1 MQDSYITFFFS
12 QIILLKYTFSYL
24 KKYYTFNKIET
35 FIFNNFISTP
45 MKLELN
51 DQQKM
56 IQKMVREFADKEVGP
71 IAAELDK
78 KEEYPHKTLDKMA
91 KLGLLGIIIPTE
103 YGGAGLDTISYSIVV
118 EEISRKC
125 ASTGV
130 VTSVHNSLAAWP
142 IMKYGSD
149 DQKKKYLPLLAKG
162 EKIGAF
168 AGTEPNAGT
177 DLGAMKTTAV
187 LKGDKYIINGDKT
200 FITSGSEAG
209 IIIVFAVTD
218 KNAGSK
224 GISAFIVENTFK
236 GYKVGS
242 IFEKLG
248 INASK
253 TSELIFENMEVPKEN
268 LLGNEG
274 EGFKIAL
281 STLDVGRIG
290 IGAQAVGIAQAALDE
305 SIEYSKQ
312 RQQFNKPISQFQAIQ
327 WMIADMATRIEAA
340 RFLVYNASYKK
351 DLGGRISK
359 EAAMAK
365 LFASEIAVESAV
377 KAVQIHGGYGYT
389 KEYTVERLFRD
400 SKITEIY
407 EGTSEVQRMVIAG
420 SILK

>member
-1 MQDSYITFFFS
+1 MFV
-12 QIILLKYTFSYL
+12 
-24 KKYYTFNKIET
+24 
-35 FIFNNFISTP
+35 NFIPTP
-45 MKLELN
+45 MQLELN
-51 DQQKM
+51 DNQKL
-56 IQKMVREFADKEVGP
+56 IQKMVREFAEKEVAP

-78 KEEYPHKTLDKMA
+78 KEEYPTKTLEKMA
-91 KLGLLGIIIPTE
+91 KLGLLGIIIPPE

-130 VTSVHNSLAAWP
+130 ITSVHNSLAAWP
-142 IMKYGSD
+142 IMKYGTD
-149 DQKKKYLPLLAKG
+149 EQKKKYLPILAKG

-168 AGTEPNAGT
+168 AGTEPNAGS
-177 DLGAMKTTAV
+177 DLGAMQTTAK
-187 LKGDKYIINGDKT
+187 LKGDKYILNGTKT
-200 FITSGSEAG
+200 FITSGPKAG

-218 KNAGSK
+218 KNAGPK
-224 GISAFIVENTFK
+224 GLSAFIVESNMK

-248 INASK
+248 INASQ
-253 TSELIFENMEVPKEN
+253 TSELIFEEMEVPKKN

-274 EGFKIAL
+274 DGFKIAL
-281 STLDVGRIG
+281 ATLDGGRIG
-290 IGAQAVGIAQAALDE
+290 IASQAVGIAQAALDE

-312 RQQFNKPISQFQAIQ
+312 RQQFGKPISSFQAIQ

-340 RFLVYNASYKK
+340 RYLVYNAAYKK
-351 DLGGRISK
+351 DKGERISK

-365 LFASEIAVESAV
+365 LFASETAMEAVI

-400 SKITEIY
+400 AKITELY
-407 EGTSEVQRMVIAG
+407 EGTSEVQRMVISG
-420 SILK
+420 SLLK

>member
-1 MQDSYITFFFS
+1 MFT
-12 QIILLKYTFSYL
+12 
-24 KKYYTFNKIET
+24 
-35 FIFNNFISTP
+35 NFIPSL
-45 MKLELN
+45 MQLELN
-51 DQQKM
+51 EQQKM
-56 IQKMVREFADKEVGP
+56 IQKMVREFAEKHVAP
-71 IAAELDK
+71 IAAEIDK
-78 KEEYPHKTLDKMA
+78 KEEYPHKTLKEMA
-91 KLGLLGIIIPTE
+91 KLGLLGTIIPTE
-103 YGGAGLDTISYSIVV
+103 YGGADLDTVSYTIVV

-130 VTSVHNSLAAWP
+130 ITSVHNSLVAWP
-142 IMKYGSD
+142 IMKYGTEE
-149 DQKKKYLPLLAKG
+149 QKKKYLPILAKG
-162 EKIGAF
+162 EQIGAF
-168 AGTEPNAGT
+168 AATEPNAGS
-177 DLGAMKTTAV
+177 DLGAMQTTSV

-200 FITSGSEAG
+200 FITSGSDAG

-218 KNAGSK
+218 KSAGTK

-242 IFEKLG
+242 IYEKMG
-248 INASK
+248 INASG
-253 TSELIFENMEVPKEN
+253 TAELIFENMELPKEN
-268 LLGNEG
+268 LLGKEG

-290 IGAQAVGIAQAALDE
+290 IAAQAVGIAQAALDE

-312 RQQFNKPISQFQAIQ
+312 RQQFGKPLAQLQAIQ
-327 WMIADMATRIEAA
+327 WMIADMATRIEAS
-340 RFLVYNASYKK
+340 RFLVYNAAYKK

-365 LFASEIAVESAV
+365 LFASETAVESAI

-407 EGTSEVQRMVIAG
+407 EGTSEVQRLVIAA
-420 SILK
+420 SLLR

>member
-1 MQDSYITFFFS
+1 
-12 QIILLKYTFSYL
+12 
-24 KKYYTFNKIET
+24 
-35 FIFNNFISTP
+35 
-45 MKLELN
+45 MKLEFT

-56 IQKMVREFADKEVGP
+56 ILKMVREFADKEVAP
-71 IAAELDK
+71 IASELDEK
-78 KEEYPHKTLDKMA
+78 GEYPTKTLDKMA
-91 KLGLLGIIIPTE
+91 KLGLLGIIIPRE

-130 VTSVHNSLAAWP
+130 ITSVHNSLTAWP
-142 IMKYGSD
+142 IMKYGNE
-149 DQKKKYLPLLAKG
+149 DQKKKYLPILAKG

-168 AGTEPNAGT
+168 AATEPNAGS
-177 DLGAMKTTAV
+177 DLGAIRTTAE
-187 LKGDKYIINGDKT
+187 LKGDNYIINGDKT
-200 FITSGSEAG
+200 FITSGPEAG

-218 KNAGSK
+218 KSLGSK
-224 GISAFIVENTFK
+224 GISAFIVESDMK

-268 LLGNEG
+268 LLGKEG

-281 STLDVGRIG
+281 STLDGGRIG
-290 IGAQAVGIAQAALDE
+290 IASQAVGIAQAALDE

-312 RQQFNKPISQFQAIQ
+312 RQQFGRPIAKFQAIQ
-327 WMIADMATRIEAA
+327 WMIADMATKIEAS
-340 RFLVYNASYKK
+340 RYLVYNAAYKK
-351 DLGGRISK
+351 DIGEKISK

-365 LFASEIAVESAV
+365 LFASDTAMNSVI

-400 SKITEIY
+400 AKITEIY
-407 EGTSEVQRMVIAG
+407 EGTSEVLKMIIAG
-420 SILK
+420 SLLK

>member
-1 MQDSYITFFFS
+1 
-12 QIILLKYTFSYL
+12 
-24 KKYYTFNKIET
+24 
-35 FIFNNFISTP
+35 

-51 DQQKM
+51 DNQKM
-56 IQKMVREFADKEVGP
+56 IKNMVREFAEKEIAPV
-71 IAAELDK
+71 AAELDQ
-78 KEEYPHKTLDKMA
+78 KEEYPTKILEKMA
-91 KLGLLGIIIPTE
+91 KLGLLGIIVPSE
-103 YGGAGLDTISYSIVV
+103 YGGAGLDTISYTTVI

-130 VTSVHNSLAAWP
+130 ITSVHNSLVCWP
-142 IMKYGSD
+142 IMHYGGEE
-149 DQKKKYLPLLAKG
+149 QKKKYLPILAKG

-168 AGTEPNAGT
+168 AGTEPNAGS
-177 DLGAMKTTAV
+177 DLGAMQTNAV
-187 LKGDKYIINGDKT
+187 LKGNKYIINGDKT

-218 KNAGSK
+218 KSAGPK

-242 IFEKLG
+242 IYEKLG
-248 INASK
+248 INASG
-253 TSELIFENMEVPKEN
+253 TAELIFENMEVPKEN

-281 STLDVGRIG
+281 STLDGGRIG

-312 RQQFNKPISQFQAIQ
+312 RQQFGRPIAKFQAIQ
-327 WMIADMATRIEAA
+327 WMIADMATHIEAA
-340 RFLVYNASYKK
+340 RYLVYNAAYTK
-351 DLGGRISK
+351 DKGERFSK

-365 LFASEIAVESAV
+365 LFASETAMDAVI

-400 SKITEIY
+400 AKITEIY
-407 EGTSEVQRMVIAG
+407 EGTSEVQRLVISGAL
-420 SILK
+420 LK

>member
-1 MQDSYITFFFS
+1 MQ
-12 QIILLKYTFSYL
+12 
-24 KKYYTFNKIET
+24 
-35 FIFNNFISTP
+35 
-45 MKLELN
+45 LELN
-51 DQQKM
+51 EQQKM
-56 IQKMVREFADKEVGP
+56 IQKMVREFAEKE
-71 IAAELDK
+71 IAPVAADLDK
-78 KEEYPHKTLDKMA
+78 KAEYPTKILQKMA

-103 YGGAGLDTISYSIVV
+103 YGGAGLDTISYAIVI

-130 VTSVHNSLAAWP
+130 ITSVHNSLVSWP
-142 IMKYGSD
+142 IMKYGTEE
-149 DQKKKYLPLLAKG
+149 QKKKYLPILAKG

-168 AGTEPNAGT
+168 AGTEPNAGS
-177 DLGAMKTTAV
+177 DLGAMRTSAE

-209 IIIVFAVTD
+209 ILIVFAVTD

-236 GYKVGS
+236 GFKVGS
-242 IFEKLG
+242 IFDKMG
-248 INASK
+248 INANHV
-253 TSELIFENMEVPKEN
+253 SELVFENMEVPKEN
-268 LLGNEG
+268 LLGKEG

-281 STLDVGRIG
+281 STLDAGRVG
-290 IGAQAVGIAQAALDE
+290 IGAQAVGIAQACLDE
-305 SIEYSKQ
+305 SIEYAKQ
-312 RQQFNKPISQFQAIQ
+312 RQQFGRPISSFQAIQ

-340 RFLVYNASYKK
+340 RYLVYNAAYKK
-351 DLGGRISK
+351 DKGIRISK

-365 LFASEIAVESAV
+365 LFASETAVEAAI

-407 EGTSEVQRMVIAG
+407 EGTSEIQRLVIAN
-420 SILK
+420 SLLK